1 MDHSNSFEEGL
12 IWSDIMQYL
21 KGRNQL
27 LWEGVPL
34 PFHAKKTVSRAEMF
48 YADWLLA
55 RKFDGYIENGST
67 TNMSEGWK
75 APPINWSFSMQY

>member
-75 APPINWSFSMQY
+75 APPINW